1 MTHVGYNRR
10 APAQNSRK
18 YCVSKLHRRGLKQ
31 SLARTGIHDFFVF
44 FFLPPDFLS
53 FTYKKLFCMKYK
65 QALTVIHRHVHL
77 KVWKIMQKIK

>member
-1 MTHVGYNRR
+1 MWGITGEHRLKTRENTAYQR
-10 APAQNSRK
+10 
-18 YCVSKLHRRGLKQ
+18 LHRRGLKQ

-65 QALTVIHRHVHL
+65 QALTVTHRHVHL